1 MELQE
6 ILSKM
11 EADGWEISDDFK
23 TAHRHFLQYFIE
35 TVETAL
41 RQTDVSGSVCDHK
54 DTYIVSGVFGGKW
67 CEKCK
72 EMVDKQTH
80 D

>member
-23 TAHRHFLQYFIE
+23 TAHKHFLQYFIE

-41 RQTDVSGSVCDHK
+41 RQPYVIKSVCDVCDSTTDK
-54 DTYIVSGVFGGKW
+54 PTYKLCDKHYSEYKNF
-67 CEKCK
+67 
-72 EMVDKQTH
+72 KQTVL
-80 D
+80 